1 MAFVMELKRV
11 VVTGLGTI
19 NPLGK
24 NVPEYFANLE
34 KGLSVAAPVTQFNVE
49 NFKTKF
55 ACEIKDFDPCDYM
68 DRKEARKFDRFTQFA
83 AISADEA
90 IKDSQ
95 LDFSKEN
102 CDRIGV
108 IYSSGIGGLISL
120 TAELRDFE
128 NGGRIPRFSP
138 FMIVRMISDT
148 AAGYIS
154 IKYGLRGPNYATISA
169 CSSANHAIVDSAMW
183 IRMGKADVIVTGGAE
198 APITESGIGGF
209 NSMQALS
216 KRNDDPL
223 TASRP
228 FDRDRDGF
236 VMGEGAGTLV
246 LEEYEH
252 AVKRGAKIY
261 GELIGGG
268 LSADAYHISATHP
281 DGLGAK
287 LAMRNALDDA
297 GITPEQVDYVNLHGT
312 STPVGDIPELLAVQA
327 VFGEHAYKMNL
338 SSTKSMTGH
347 LLGASASIEAMV
359 CLLAIDK
366 GVIPPT
372 INNFNLDENVDPK
385 LNLTLN
391 HAQYR
396 DVNCAM
402 SNTFGFGGHN
412 SSVIFKKI

>member
-1 MAFVMELKRV
+1 
-11 VVTGLGTI
+11 
-19 NPLGK
+19 
-24 NVPEYFANLE
+24 
-34 KGLSVAAPVTQFNVE
+34 
-49 NFKTKF
+49 
-55 ACEIKDFDPCDYM
+55 
-68 DRKEARKFDRFTQFA
+68 
-83 AISADEA
+83 
-90 IKDSQ
+90 
-95 LDFSKEN
+95 
-102 CDRIGV
+102 
-108 IYSSGIGGLISL
+108 L

-312 STPVGDIPELLAVQA
+312 STPVGDIPELLAVQD